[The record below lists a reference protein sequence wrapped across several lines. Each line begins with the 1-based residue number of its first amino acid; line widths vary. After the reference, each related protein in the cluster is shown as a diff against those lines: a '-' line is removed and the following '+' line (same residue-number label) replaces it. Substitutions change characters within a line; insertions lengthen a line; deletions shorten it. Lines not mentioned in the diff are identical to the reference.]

1 MTNRGFVEVC
11 AAENKKSEESPIT
24 EVTKIACVKD
34 WDGLDRTVEAIEVC
48 CHCCNDESVKGLD
61 LSGFVNLRE
70 LRVGDECFK
79 NAKRMNICNLEKLK
93 WIRIGSYSFTK
104 EKEKSY
110 SENDGQFYLRNCP
123 RMSELRIGYRSFSD
137 YSVCAIEDVDA
148 LETIEIGGMTEWSSN
163 FWAAPLELR
172 TIPLCSA

>member
-11 AAENKKSEESPIT
+11 AAENKKSEESPTT

-70 LRVGDECFK
+70 LRVGNECFMHVK
-79 NAKRMNICNLEKLK
+79 KVSVCNLEKLER
-93 WIRIGSYSFTK
+93 IRIGSYSFTK

-110 SENDGQFYLRNCP
+110 SENDGQFYLKNCP
-123 RMSELRIGYRSFSD
+123 NVRELRTGFRSFSD
-137 YSVCAIEDVDA
+137 YSVCAIEDMDA
-148 LETIEIGGMTEWSSN
+148 LETIEISDTTEWSSN
-163 FWAAPLELR
+163 FWTAPLELR
-172 TIPLCSA
+172 SVSLFRA